1 MITGKV
7 KQENQGRE
15 NQGESDARKVKQGSV
30 KRKCKK
36 EV

>member
-15 NQGESDARKVKQGSV
+15 NQGESDAKKVKQGSV
-30 KRKCKK
+30 KRPQKAS
-36 EV
+36 